1 MKIIECPRDAM
12 QGISQYI
19 PAETKAEY
27 INALLRVGFDTIDF
41 GSFVSPKAIPQLR
54 DTADVLNRLDLEK
67 TNSSLLAIVANE
79 RGAKE
84 ACNFEEIN
92 YLGFPFSISETFQ
105 KRNINSTISESY
117 RRLSAVREIC
127 FKHNKKLVTYF
138 SMAFGNPYGDEWSTY
153 IVAHWAEKLLK
164 DLEIKILSLSD
175 TIGTSNRENIQ
186 FLFEKLIPEFP
197 EVEFGAHLHTTPQ
210 AWEEKVDAARK
221 AGSSLGAI
229 VECVAEGVPAGWGAP
244 VYAKLD
250 GDLAAAMMSIN
261 AVKGVEIGDGFDAAR
276 LSGEENADA
285 MAPGKNAPEFA
296 ANHAGGTAGGIST
309 GQPVVCRVAFKPT
322 SSILTPVDSINSDG
336 EAVQVQ
342 TKGRHDPC
350 VGIRAVPVGE
360 AMMACV
366 LLASPGSAQRRPN
379 IVMIMADDLGGRD
392 LPVYG

>member
-1 MKIIECPRDAM
+1 MMKIIECPRDAM

-92 YLGFPFSISETFQ
+92 YLVFPFSISETFQ

-197 EVEFGAHLHTTPQ
+197 EVEFGAHLHTTPR
-210 AWEEKVDAARK
+210 AWEEKVDAAFK
-221 AGSSLGAI
+221 AGCRRFDSAI
-229 VECVAEGVPAGWGAP
+229 KGYGGCPMAEDQLTGNMPTENLLL
-244 VYAKLD
+244 YLK
-250 GDLAAAMMSIN
+250 S
-261 AVKGVEIGDGFDAAR
+261 KDAAE
-276 LSGEENADA
+276 SIDFSMFDKAVDYSS
-285 MAPGKNAPEFA
+285 KVFV
-296 ANHAGGTAGGIST
+296 TA
-309 GQPVVCRVAFKPT
+309 
-322 SSILTPVDSINSDG
+322 
-336 EAVQVQ
+336 
-342 TKGRHDPC
+342 
-350 VGIRAVPVGE
+350 
-360 AMMACV
+360 
-366 LLASPGSAQRRPN
+366 
-379 IVMIMADDLGGRD
+379 
-392 LPVYG
+392 